1 MTGRLIFAQTSSLV
15 RIDEAVTAVH
25 PASPV
30 VRFSGVPG
38 SREPLRIHNEEI
50 AMTSK
55 PGQLNAPN
63 LRIDA
68 GNGVTYTYRRFGNA
82 DSSAPPLVFLVHY
95 RANLDNWD
103 PALVDAIAE
112 QREVIL
118 MNNVGVG
125 GSSGRTPNSVPE
137 MAHGAMAFVDA
148 IGLQRCDLLGFSLG
162 GFIAQ
167 EYALMRPYQVRR
179 MILAGTGPQG
189 GQDMHLFVPEVL
201 RVALAETIDAEGA
214 LTIFFEKS
222 ASSRAKGFEFIRR
235 LQARQKDRDTP
246 VSLATRDAHLTA
258 ISTWGIPDATKLARL
273 AAIKQPTLV
282 ANGDNDIMVP
292 TVNTHLL
299 ARHLPNA
306 TLSIYP
312 DAGHAFLF
320 QYPEQF
326 AAEVNAFLGQ

>member
-1 MTGRLIFAQTSSLV
+1 MTAKL
-15 RIDEAVTAVH
+15 
-25 PASPV
+25 
-30 VRFSGVPG
+30 
-38 SREPLRIHNEEI
+38 
-50 AMTSK
+50 
-55 PGQLNAPN
+55 GQLSAPN
-63 LRIDA
+63 LTIE
-68 GNGVTYTYRRFGNA
+68 GSNGVRYAYRRFGKTDGTA
-82 DSSAPPLVFLVHY
+82 LPLIFFVHY

-103 PALVDAIAE
+103 PLLVDAIAE

-118 MNNVGVG
+118 MDNVGVG
-125 GSSGRTPNSVPE
+125 GTSGATPYTVQE

-148 IGLQRCDLLGFSLG
+148 LKIQRCDLFGFSLG

-167 EYALMRPYQVRR
+167 EYALMRPHQVRR
-179 MILAGTGPQG
+179 MVLAGTGPQG
-189 GQDMHLFVPEVL
+189 GQDMHMFVPEVL
-201 RVALAETIDAEGA
+201 KVALAEKIDAEGA

-222 ASSRAKGFEFIRR
+222 ASSRAKGIEFVRR
-235 LQARQKDRDTP
+235 LQARQTDRDVQ
-246 VSLATRDAHLTA
+246 VSLATRDAHLAA
-258 ISTWGIPDATKLARL
+258 ISTWGIPDPTKLARL

-282 ANGDNDIMVP
+282 VNGDNDIMVP

-299 ARHLPNA
+299 ARHIPNS